1 MASRDNSNAN
11 QPKPVL
17 IGDRPHPR
25 PMNSAR
31 FDQNLNGASPP
42 LETGV
47 EVSKSQSCHPRGC
60 CGN

>member
-1 MASRDNSNAN
+1 MASRDNSNAT
-11 QPKPVL
+11 QHKRVPV
-17 IGDRPHPR
+17 GDRPHPQ

-31 FDQNLNGASPP
+31 FDQNLNAVPSPQEP
-42 LETGV
+42 AI